1 MITRR
6 QVLKGLLGTALTGLF
21 VGIYAGIVEPDLR
34 MRVQHWAVQPA
45 VWPRGR
51 KLRVVMLADIHAGW
65 PNMSEARV
73 AQAVDLANAQG
84 GDVIAL
90 MGDYRATH
98 PWQIRKVP
106 IEVSAPILARLKAP
120 LGVFAVLGNHDW
132 RDDDKAMRALKGPI
146 RTQVVLEAAGI
157 PVLANRAV
165 KVGDGAGAFWLLGLD
180 SQSGLQTLRG
190 HRGDWRGMADLPGTL
205 AQVTDDAP
213 AILLAHE
220 PDILPQVPDRVAL
233 TLSGHTHGGQ
243 VRFGPWAPV
252 VPSQFGQRYDYGLIR
267 EGPRDL
273 VVSGGLGCSGL
284 PVRFGMPPE
293 ITVVD
298 IS

>member
-6 QVLKGLLGTALTGLF
+6 QFGKGLLGTSLVGLL
-21 VGIYAGIVEPDLR
+21 AGGYGGYVEPDLM

-45 VWPRGR
+45 TWPRGH
-51 KLRVVMLADIHAGW
+51 KLRLVLVADLHAGG
-65 PNMSEARV
+65 PNMAEERV
-73 AQAVDLANAQG
+73 EQAVDLANAQG
-84 GDVIAL
+84 GDLILL

-98 PWQIRKVP
+98 PLQTRIVP
-106 IEVSAPILARLKAP
+106 IEVSARILAGLKAP
-120 LGVFAVLGNHDW
+120 LGVHAILGNHDW
-132 RDDDKAMRALKGPI
+132 RDHLITYGASKGSI
-146 RTQVVLEAAGI
+146 HTQDVLEGLGI

-165 KVGDGAGAFWLLGLD
+165 RIGQGGAAFWLAGLD
-180 SQSGLQTLRG
+180 SQSAFQSFGR
-190 HRGDWRGMADLPGTL
+190 RRDWKGMSDLPGTL
-205 AQVTDDAP
+205 AQLTDDVP

-220 PDILPQVPDRVAL
+220 PDIFVQVPDRLAL

-252 VPSQFGQRYDYGLIR
+252 VPSQFGDRFAYGWIR
-267 EGPRDL
+267 EQGRDL

-284 PVRFGMPPE
+284 PVRFGVPPE

-298 IS
+298 LS